1 MVLKI
6 SDGRNLVHRT
16 PITALVLRISYEAV
30 SFHYSVYGITN
41 RSKLV
46 LGKRSS
52 RTHPIH
58 SPLVLFSSCLTKSRS
73 TTIEYLWDRQTSN
86 ASSVIYIFCQFSS
99 RDQQFLTAIL
109 QCMIRQVIEQADEGL
124 LLAMKQLCA
133 DPAKQSTPAGLA
145 ELFAAA
151 CELKSTYLIVDGPDE
166 VPKAEGLLP
175 YLPFFVGAGCKIM
188 VTSRDLSHIRKHMG
202 TAVKMEVYSQIQD
215 LELYISSRFQDSD
228 FPDTEDFTEDIMRK
242 SSNV

>member
-1 MVLKI
+1 MAEIIGLVASIGSLVQIAGQITKLSYSYV
-6 SDGRNLVHRT
+6 SDIKSAPKTQKHYLQEVS
-16 PITALVLRISYEAV
+16 ALTE
-30 SFHYSVYGITN
+30 
-41 RSKLV
+41 
-46 LGKRSS
+46 
-52 RTHPIH
+52 
-58 SPLVLFSSCLTKSRS
+58 
-73 TTIEYLWDRQTSN
+73 
-86 ASSVIYIFCQFSS
+86 
-99 RDQQFLTAIL
+99 
-109 QCMIRQVIEQADEGL
+109 VIEQADEGL

-188 VTSRDLSHIRKHMG
+188 VTSRDLRHIRKHMG
-202 TAVKMEVYSQIQD
+202 TAVKMEVYSQIHD